1 MESFAYGLLGKFGD
15 ILAKVMGAEGGG
27 RTKKLVGLTECAT
40 TCKFFAITSFKEIY

>member
-1 MESFAYGLLGKFGD
+1 VESFAYGLLGKFGD

-27 RTKKLVGLTECAT
+27 RTKSRQDLVVAT